1 MGFKVIETEEELR
14 SAHSAGLLWFKG
26 TGDPEYTKEFLT
38 IDDLVPDWRGRAEH
52 PAESKYRWDSY
63 TESKYRWDSYI
74 LVEDE

>member
-1 MGFKVIETEEELR
+1 VGFKVIETEEELR

-26 TGDPEYTKEFLT
+26 ASDPEYTKEFMA

-52 PAESKYRWDSY
+52 AAESKYMWDY
-63 TESKYRWDSYI
+63 YI